1 MFVCFIFE
9 DFNEEKDFL
18 LREIFFEIYKL
29 CKLRGGNFLFY
40 DIRWNFNGDEV
51 VLGNLL
57 KLNLDYIFKS
67 FFFFICFLGE
77 SYGFYRYMEKFFF

>member
-1 MFVCFIFE
+1 M
-9 DFNEEKDFL
+9 
-18 LREIFFEIYKL
+18 REIFFEIYKL

-67 FFFFICFLGE
+67 FFFFYMFFGRELWILSIYGEIFFL
-77 SYGFYRYMEKFFF
+77 EKN